1 MLSLFFVDNLP
12 TEVGQVYEFENED
25 AAHAVRVLRIGTGEI
40 FNLSDGAGRLS
51 RVQVVTAG
59 KKSAQVKV
67 LESGF
72 EEPLAVSFTVIQAIP
87 KGQMEAALSLGM
99 SRGLA
104 LRRVIIPQATRLVLP
119 PMTNDFI
126 ALFKDT
132 AVCSV
137 ITVVELSKQYYI
149 QARSADAIVELGL
162 LTALLYLAMSY
173 PLSMLTYQMEKRLN
187 NERPA

>member
-1 MLSLFFVDNLP
+1 MVLQLYLIYFLLP
-12 TEVGQVYEFENED
+12 KLLNSIIPGLGSGIDAFSAAVAGLAINYSAYE
-25 AAHAVRVLRIGTGEI
+25 AEI
-40 FNLSDGAGRLS
+40 YRGG
-51 RVQVVTAG
+51 
-59 KKSAQVKV
+59 
-67 LESGF
+67 
-72 EEPLAVSFTVIQAIP
+72 IQAIP

>member
-1 MLSLFFVDNLP
+1 LYLIYFLIPRLLDLLFPGEELSINAFAAAVTGLAINYSAYEAEIYRGGIRSIP
-12 TEVGQVYEFENED
+12 QGQ
-25 AAHAVRVLRIGTGEI
+25 L
-40 FNLSDGAGRLS
+40 
-51 RVQVVTAG
+51 
-59 KKSAQVKV
+59 
-67 LESGF
+67 
-72 EEPLAVSFTVIQAIP
+72 
-87 KGQMEAALSLGM
+87 EAAISLGM

-104 LRRVIIPQATRLVLP
+104 LRRIIIPQATRLVLP

-149 QARSADAIVELGL
+149 QARSTGAIVELGL

-173 PLSMLTYQMEKRLN
+173 PLSVLTNRMEKNLSQ
-187 NERPA
+187 ERRG